1 MIAPVTARVDP
12 SNVKFASPFNP
23 DPVPV
28 TTLLLP
34 SFAKLVPAAA
44 HDRTPEPSVVN

>member
-23 DPVPV
+23 EPVPV

-34 SFAKLVPAAA
+34 SFAKVVPAL
-44 HDRTPEPSVVN
+44 DQDKVPEPSVVN